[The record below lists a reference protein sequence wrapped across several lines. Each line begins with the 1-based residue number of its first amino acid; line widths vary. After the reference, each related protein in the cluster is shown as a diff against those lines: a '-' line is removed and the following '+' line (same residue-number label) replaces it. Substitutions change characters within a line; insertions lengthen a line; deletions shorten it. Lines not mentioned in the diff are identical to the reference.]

1 LPSAIESDSGTT
13 SEKRAR
19 DFQMKKIHGATNGA
33 TTNPTPSEGNMKLI
47 PWSDIWLSLKAA
59 KCRGHG
65 EMIEVFY
72 DTLFK
77 EATFDDKGAWS
88 RRIRR

>member
-1 LPSAIESDSGTT
+1 MRKPHDT
-13 SEKRAR
+13 AR
-19 DFQMKKIHGATNGA
+19 NTAGHRTANDADL
-33 TTNPTPSEGNMKLI
+33 KLI
-47 PWSDIWLSLKAA
+47 PWSDIWTSLKAA
-59 KCRGHG
+59 RCRGHG

-88 RRIRR
+88 LRIRR

>member
-1 LPSAIESDSGTT
+1 MIAVIRRKTKGS
-13 SEKRAR
+13 R
-19 DFQMKKIHGATNGA
+19 DFPMRDNHTITRTKSTKTSTQ
-33 TTNPTPSEGNMKLI
+33 SEANMNLI
-47 PWSDIWLSLKAA
+47 PWSDIWNSLKAA

-77 EATFDDKGAWS
+77 EATFDDRGAWS
-88 RRIRR
+88 QRVRR

>member
-1 LPSAIESDSGTT
+1 MRNIHGTT
-13 SEKRAR
+13 TSV
-19 DFQMKKIHGATNGA
+19 
-33 TTNPTPSEGNMKLI
+33 TTNPTHGEGNMKLI
-47 PWSDIWLSLKAA
+47 PWTDIWTSLKAA

-65 EMIEVFY
+65 DMIEVFY

-88 RRIRR
+88 LRMRR

>member
-1 LPSAIESDSGTT
+1 MIAL
-13 SEKRAR
+13 R
-19 DFQMKKIHGATNGA
+19 
-33 TTNPTPSEGNMKLI
+33 PSETLIRYFAMTNSRRASKITTTIRNTNDPDLKLI
-47 PWSDIWLSLKAA
+47 PWSDIWTSLKAA

-65 EMIEVFY
+65 DMIGVFY

-88 RRIRR
+88 VRIRK